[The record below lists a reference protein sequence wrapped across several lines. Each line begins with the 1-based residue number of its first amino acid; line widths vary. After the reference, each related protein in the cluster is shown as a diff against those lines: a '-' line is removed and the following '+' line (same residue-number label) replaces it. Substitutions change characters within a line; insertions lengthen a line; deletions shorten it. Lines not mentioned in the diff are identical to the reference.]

1 MSAKENSTM
10 RSTVLGAG
18 SWGTALGATLAS
30 KGYPVTLWDKDVPV
44 LEQVAQK
51 HENVRYLPGVQL
63 PATLGAT
70 ADIARA
76 LEGAELV
83 VFAVPSPAVR
93 KVAIEAKRHLHAG
106 VPMCSVAK
114 GIEVDTLMTM
124 SEVLED
130 VLPVQMH
137 PYLTFL
143 SGPSFAKEVAKGLPT
158 AVTIAGRWERIS
170 KQVQDALHTKTFRPY
185 TSTDVTGVEV
195 AGCVKNVVAIAAG
208 LSDGMGF
215 GANARA
221 ALITRGLVE
230 ISRLAVRKGA
240 NPMTL
245 AGLSGLGDLVLTCSS
260 DQSRNHTVGFELGQG
275 KKLED
280 IQKALGQVA
289 EGVINAK
296 STQALARKL
305 GVEMPISETVY
316 RVLYEGQAP
325 RQAVVELMTR
335 DMKAEL

>member
-1 MSAKENSTM
+1 M
-10 RSTVLGAG
+10 RCTILGAG

-30 KGYPVTLWDKDVPV
+30 KGFPVCLWDKDAPV
-44 LEQVAQK
+44 LEAIAHK
-51 HENVRYLPGVQL
+51 HENTRYLPGLAL
-63 PATLGAT
+63 PPTIT
-70 ADIARA
+70 AKPDVARA

-83 VFAVPSPAVR
+83 VFAVPSQAVR
-93 KVAIEAKRHLHAG
+93 QVAIESKRLLHAG
-106 VPMCSVAK
+106 VPLCSVAK

-130 VLPVQMH
+130 VLPVPMH

-143 SGPSFAKEVAKGLPT
+143 SGPSFAKEVAAGLPT

-170 KQVQDALHTKTFRPY
+170 KQVQDAFHTRTFRPY
-185 TSTDVTGVEV
+185 TSTDVVGVEV
-195 AGCVKNVVAIAAG
+195 GGCVKNVIAIAAG

-221 ALITRGLVE
+221 ALITRGLAE
-230 ISRLAVRKGA
+230 IGRLAVRKGA

-245 AGLSGLGDLVLTCSS
+245 GGLSGLGDLVLTCSS
-260 DQSRNHTVGFELGQG
+260 EQSRNHTVGFELGRG

-280 IQKALGQVA
+280 IQRALGQVA
-289 EGVINAK
+289 EGVLNAR
-296 STQALARKL
+296 STRDLARKL
-305 GVEMPISETVY
+305 KVEMPISEMVY

-325 RQAVVELMTR
+325 RQAVGELMNR
-335 DMKAEL
+335 EMKPEN

>member
-1 MSAKENSTM
+1 M

-44 LEQVAQK
+44 LEGIARTHQNA
-51 HENVRYLPGVQL
+51 RYLPGVEL
-63 PATLGAT
+63 PPTLGAT
-70 ADIARA
+70 ADIGRA

-83 VFAVPSPAVR
+83 VFAVPSHAMRPAT
-93 KVAIEAKRHLHAG
+93 IEAKHHLHAG
-106 VPMCSVAK
+106 IPFCSVAK

-130 VLPVQMH
+130 VLPVPMH

-170 KQVQDALHTKTFRPY
+170 KVVQDAFHTKTFRPY
-185 TSTDVTGVEV
+185 TSTDIVGIEV
-195 AGCVKNVVAIAAG
+195 GGCVKNVVAIAAG

-221 ALITRGLVE
+221 ALITRGLTE

-245 AGLSGLGDLVLTCSS
+245 SGLSGLGDLVLTCSS
-260 DQSRNHTVGFELGQG
+260 DLSRNHTVGFGLGRG
-275 KKLED
+275 KKLEE
-280 IQKALGQVA
+280 IQRELGQVA
-289 EGVINAK
+289 EGVLNAK
-296 STQALARKL
+296 SVHAMSRKL
-305 GVEMPISETVY
+305 GVDMPISEMVY
-316 RVLYEGQAP
+316 RVLYDGRDP
-325 RQAVVELMTR
+325 RGAVTELMTR
-335 DMKAEL
+335 EMKAEL

>member
-1 MSAKENSTM
+1 M
-10 RSTVLGAG
+10 RSTILGAG
-18 SWGTALGATLAS
+18 SWGTALGAVLAS
-30 KGYPVTLWDKDVPV
+30 KGFPVTLWDKDVPV
-44 LEQVAQK
+44 LDTIAQK
-51 HENVRYLPGVQL
+51 HENVRYLPGL
-63 PATLGAT
+63 PLPPSLGAT
-70 ADIARA
+70 PDITRA

-83 VFAVPSPAVR
+83 VFAVPSHAMR
-93 KVAIEAKRHLHAG
+93 AVAIEAKRHLHAG
-106 VPMCSVAK
+106 VPLCSVAK

-170 KQVQDALHTKTFRPY
+170 KTVADALHGRAFRPY
-185 TSTDVTGVEV
+185 TSTDVMGVEIG
-195 AGCVKNVVAIAAG
+195 GCVKNVVAIAAG

-221 ALITRGLVE
+221 ALITRGLAE

-245 AGLSGLGDLVLTCSS
+245 SGLSGLGDLVLTCSS
-260 DQSRNHTVGFELGQG
+260 DQSRNHTVGFGIGQG

-280 IQKALGQVA
+280 VQKEIGQVA
-289 EGVINAK
+289 EGVLNAK
-296 STQALARKL
+296 SVHAISHKLA
-305 GVEMPISETVY
+305 VEMPISEMVY
-316 RVLYEGQAP
+316 RVLYEGQAS
-325 RQAVVELMTR
+325 RAAVTELMTR
-335 DMKAEL
+335 EIKAEM

>member
-1 MSAKENSTM
+1 M
-10 RSTVLGAG
+10 RSAVLGAG
-18 SWGTALGATLAS
+18 SWGTALGSVLAS
-30 KGYPVTLWDKDVPV
+30 KGFPVTLWDKDVPV
-44 LEQVAQK
+44 LDAVAQR

-63 PATLGAT
+63 PPSLGAT
-70 ADIARA
+70 PDIARA

-83 VFAVPSPAVR
+83 VLAVPSHAMR
-93 KVAIEAKRHLHAG
+93 AVAIEAKRLLHAG
-106 VPMCSVAK
+106 VPICSVAK

-143 SGPSFAKEVAKGLPT
+143 SGPSFAKEVVRGLPT
-158 AVTIAGRWERIS
+158 AVTIAGRWERIA
-170 KQVQDALHTKTFRPY
+170 KIVADAFHTRAFRPY
-185 TSTDVTGVEV
+185 TSSDVVGVEIG
-195 AGCVKNVVAIAAG
+195 GCVKNVVAIAAG

-221 ALITRGLVE
+221 ALITRGLAE

-260 DQSRNHTVGFELGQG
+260 EQSRNHTVGFGLGQG
-275 KKLED
+275 KKLDE
-280 IQKALGQVA
+280 IQREIGQVA
-289 EGVINAK
+289 EGVLNAK
-296 STQALARKL
+296 SVHALSRKL
-305 GVEMPISETVY
+305 ALEMPISEMVY
-316 RVLYEGQAP
+316 RVLYEGQTP
-325 RQAVVELMTR
+325 RGAVTELMTR
-335 DMKAEL
+335 EIKAEM

>member
-1 MSAKENSTM
+1 M

-18 SWGTALGATLAS
+18 SWGTALGAVLAA
-30 KGYPVTLWDKDVPV
+30 KGSPVVLWDKDVPV
-44 LEQVAQK
+44 LETIAK
-51 HENVRYLPGVQL
+51 THENARYLPGVAL
-63 PATLGAT
+63 PPSLGAT
-70 ADIARA
+70 PDIARA

-83 VFAVPSPAVR
+83 VLAVPSHAMR
-93 KVAIEAKRHLHAG
+93 AVAIEAKRHLHAG
-106 VPMCSVAK
+106 VPLCSVAK

-124 SEVLED
+124 CEVLED

-170 KQVQDALHTKTFRPY
+170 KIVADAFHGKSFRPY
-185 TSTDVTGVEV
+185 TSIDVTGVEIG
-195 AGCVKNVVAIAAG
+195 GCVKNVVAIAAG
-208 LSDGMGF
+208 FADGMGF

-221 ALITRGLVE
+221 ALITRGLAE

-245 AGLSGLGDLVLTCSS
+245 SGLSGLGDLVLTCSS
-260 DQSRNHTVGFELGQG
+260 EQSRNHTVGFGLGQG

-280 IQKALGQVA
+280 IQKEIGQVA
-289 EGVINAK
+289 EGVLNAK
-296 STQALARKL
+296 SVHALSRKL
-305 GVEMPISETVY
+305 GVEMPISEMVY

-325 RQAVVELMTR
+325 RAAVVELMTR
-335 DMKAEL
+335 EIKPEM

>member
-1 MSAKENSTM
+1 M
-10 RSTVLGAG
+10 RCTILGAG

-30 KGYPVTLWDKDVPV
+30 KGFLVCLWDKDAPV
-44 LEQVAQK
+44 LEAIAHK
-51 HENVRYLPGVQL
+51 HENTRYLPGLAL
-63 PATLGAT
+63 PPTIT
-70 ADIARA
+70 AKPDVARA

-83 VFAVPSPAVR
+83 VFAVPSQAVR
-93 KVAIEAKRHLHAG
+93 QVAIESKRLLHAG
-106 VPMCSVAK
+106 VPLCSVAK

-130 VLPVQMH
+130 VLPVPMH

-143 SGPSFAKEVAKGLPT
+143 SGPSFAKEVAAGLPT

-170 KQVQDALHTKTFRPY
+170 KQVQDAFHTRTFRPY
-185 TSTDVTGVEV
+185 TSTDVVGVEV
-195 AGCVKNVVAIAAG
+195 GGCVKNVIAIAAG

-221 ALITRGLVE
+221 ALITRGLAE
-230 ISRLAVRKGA
+230 IGRLAVRKGA

-245 AGLSGLGDLVLTCSS
+245 GGLSGLGDLVLTCSS
-260 DQSRNHTVGFELGQG
+260 EQSRNHTVGFELGRG

-280 IQKALGQVA
+280 IQRALGQVA
-289 EGVINAK
+289 EGVLNAR
-296 STQALARKL
+296 STRDLARKL
-305 GVEMPISETVY
+305 KVEMPISEMVY

-325 RQAVVELMTR
+325 RQAVVELMNR
-335 DMKAEL
+335 EMKPEN